1 MWEKMRHSVLRRILE
16 VLTMLAVGYTG
27 SGIYWRVQARDIN
40 LGVTSLQK
48 GLNVIQPKEVTK
60 GTSVYRKE
68 MSKD

>member
-1 MWEKMRHSVLRRILE
+1 
-16 VLTMLAVGYTG
+16 MLAVGYTG